1 MNKQQKN
8 YIKAVVGFVLA
19 AIILC
24 AGIMTALY
32 LMREEKGMENL
43 MAPVLKRLIAGI
55 LLFGLTVCWRHFLK
69 KSVSKVAGIIVIV
82 LLSLFFA
89 WHISGIPQEKAL
101 KPQNVNLEK
110 AEFRG
115 YEING
120 NHFLIKEARPFIK
133 YKMQSSKIANVKV
146 YFEEPVAQD
155 TDVKISYQTKE
166 KPTYEQ
172 NPRVWANIKK
182 GEKIAFGEV
191 DATGI
196 TRIKVR
202 FGSKIGQQF
211 VLDHIELN
219 ANYRERVQ
227 KKQITMIIY
236 FMMFLLMPA
245 CYLLLSHA
253 VELQKRTDQN
263 KILKVLSFP
272 FGLLV
277 PVALFIT
284 LLACSMVTW
293 LKSTCGDVSFS
304 IIVLQ
309 LTSPI
314 KGTDSGVIN
323 SIIKTGII
331 PPLLVTLTIS
341 IVYLIIVRVLYNLED
356 LPVKKVPAWTK
367 ICLEIILLI
376 VLVGTI
382 QIQGTKVGMWEY
394 IKSVQEKTDFY
405 EKYYVNPAKTKL
417 DFPSQKRNLIYIFME
432 SMESSYADQ
441 EDGGIM
447 DDNYIPNLTKLAKEN
462 INFSD
467 KADGRLGGPTC
478 LEATAYTVGGMVAQ
492 TAAINLKL
500 HNSGSMFGNFLPNL
514 TTMGDILNKEGYQQ
528 VFLCG
533 SEGDFAGRDTYFTSH
548 KDFHIEDYNAAK
560 KEGFIAPDYK
570 VFWGHEDEI
579 LYKRAKKQLEQLSSS
594 DKPFNFTMLTVDTHF
609 PRGYKCRLCKDK
621 YNRQY
626 ANVIACADQQV
637 YDFVEW
643 IKKQD
648 F

>member
-69 KSVSKVAGIIVIV
+69 KSVSKVAGIIAIV

-146 YFEEPVAQD
+146 YFAEPVAQD

-227 KKQITMIIY
+227 KKQITMI
-236 FMMFLLMPA
+236 
-245 CYLLLSHA
+245 
-253 VELQKRTDQN
+253 KKTD
-263 KILKVLSFP
+263 K
-272 FGLLV
+272 
-277 PVALFIT
+277 
-284 LLACSMVTW
+284 
-293 LKSTCGDVSFS
+293 
-304 IIVLQ
+304 
-309 LTSPI
+309 
-314 KGTDSGVIN
+314 
-323 SIIKTGII
+323 
-331 PPLLVTLTIS
+331 
-341 IVYLIIVRVLYNLED
+341 
-356 LPVKKVPAWTK
+356 
-367 ICLEIILLI
+367 IILL
-376 VLVGTI
+376 VGLMGSGKTS
-382 QIQGTKVGMWEY
+382 VG
-394 IKSVQEKTDFY
+394 
-405 EKYYVNPAKTKL
+405 
-417 DFPSQKRNLIYIFME
+417 KR
-432 SMESSYADQ
+432 
-441 EDGGIM
+441 
-447 DDNYIPNLTKLAKEN
+447 LAKKLN
-462 INFSD
+462 LDAIHD
-467 KADGRLGGPTC
+467 
-478 LEATAYTVGGMVAQ
+478 TV
-492 TAAINLKL
+492 
-500 HNSGSMFGNFLPNL
+500 
-514 TTMGDILNKEGYQQ
+514 
-528 VFLCG
+528 
-533 SEGDFAGRDTYFTSH
+533 
-548 KDFHIEDYNAAK
+548 
-560 KEGFIAPDYK
+560 
-570 VFWGHEDEI
+570 HE
-579 LYKRAKKQLEQLSSS
+579 
-594 DKPFNFTMLTVDTHF
+594 M
-609 PRGYKCRLCKDK
+609 CKDEARHGK
-621 YNRQY
+621 GFEGLYNRY
-626 ANVIACADQQV
+626 
-637 YDFVEW
+637 F
-643 IKKQD
+643 KK
-648 F
+648 

>member
-227 KKQITMIIY
+227 KKQITMTIY
-236 FMMFLLMPA
+236 FMMFLIMPA

-341 IVYLIIVRVLYNLED
+341 IVYLIMVRVLYNLED

-382 QIQGTKVGMWEY
+382 
-394 IKSVQEKTDFY
+394 
-405 EKYYVNPAKTKL
+405 
-417 DFPSQKRNLIYIFME
+417 
-432 SMESSYADQ
+432 
-441 EDGGIM
+441 
-447 DDNYIPNLTKLAKEN
+447 
-462 INFSD
+462 
-467 KADGRLGGPTC
+467 
-478 LEATAYTVGGMVAQ
+478 
-492 TAAINLKL
+492 
-500 HNSGSMFGNFLPNL
+500 
-514 TTMGDILNKEGYQQ
+514 
-528 VFLCG
+528 
-533 SEGDFAGRDTYFTSH
+533 
-548 KDFHIEDYNAAK
+548 
-560 KEGFIAPDYK
+560 
-570 VFWGHEDEI
+570 
-579 LYKRAKKQLEQLSSS
+579 
-594 DKPFNFTMLTVDTHF
+594 
-609 PRGYKCRLCKDK
+609 
-621 YNRQY
+621 
-626 ANVIACADQQV
+626 
-637 YDFVEW
+637 
-643 IKKQD
+643 
-648 F
+648 

>member
-19 AIILC
+19 AIILG

-43 MAPVLKRLIAGI
+43 MAPVLKRLIAGT
-55 LLFGLTVCWRHFLK
+55 LLFGLTVCWRHFFK
-69 KSVSKVAGIIVIV
+69 KSVSKAAGIIVIV

-115 YEING
+115 YEINE
-120 NHFLIKEARPFIK
+120 NHFFIKEARPFIK

-146 YFEEPVAQD
+146 YFAEPVAQD

-191 DATGI
+191 NATGI

-253 VELQKRTDQN
+253 VELQKRTAQN

-341 IVYLIIVRVLYNLED
+341 IVYLIMVRVLYNLED

-382 QIQGTKVGMWEY
+382 QVQGTKVGMWEY

-432 SMESSYADQ
+432 SMV
-441 EDGGIM
+441 
-447 DDNYIPNLTKLAKEN
+447 K
-462 INFSD
+462 
-467 KADGRLGGPTC
+467 
-478 LEATAYTVGGMVAQ
+478 
-492 TAAINLKL
+492 
-500 HNSGSMFGNFLPNL
+500 
-514 TTMGDILNKEGYQQ
+514 
-528 VFLCG
+528 
-533 SEGDFAGRDTYFTSH
+533 
-548 KDFHIEDYNAAK
+548 
-560 KEGFIAPDYK
+560 
-570 VFWGHEDEI
+570 
-579 LYKRAKKQLEQLSSS
+579 
-594 DKPFNFTMLTVDTHF
+594 
-609 PRGYKCRLCKDK
+609 
-621 YNRQY
+621 
-626 ANVIACADQQV
+626 
-637 YDFVEW
+637 
-643 IKKQD
+643 
-648 F
+648 